1 MIAKEGKNS
10 SVSYHNSSF
19 VSVCFFKPPPDS
31 PMPPRESPPIT
42 NLWTPYGLRGDPF
55 FREAL
60 DPTTD
65 PDDARPASLLVGRE
79 SEMAQIKTLIES
91 SDSSRTVIQG
101 EAGVGKTS
109 FASALKTQIQ
119 SVRVL
124 SHADPIRVQ
133 PAMTASSFIAE
144 VLKVVLQMRATE
156 RLQAGT
162 VANVR
167 QRVAAGLRD
176 KEGEFWTRLSRI
188 IMGEDNAGIGV
199 SAGVVGVQSQ
209 RGRIAAEAADVSLFD
224 ELKTALR
231 YMAKDGTRR
240 MLIHVNNMESLNPT
254 DAVAAATLIHSLRDA
269 FQFDHAHWLFVGTTD
284 IEQRLFRVHPQVSQ
298 IIDRPVTL
306 GPLSPKEVTELL
318 TRRYRHLQMG
328 VHANPPIAPEVAA
341 RIYTRFA
348 GELRAFLGLLG
359 EAVRAWAPLHP
370 GQPME
375 ASDVIATIGPT
386 ARRELAEKI
395 GENNTM
401 RLQEIMVGQPFD
413 AEFRVADVQRR
424 CGMTQAGASKLVMR
438 LAAAG
443 VIAPTR
449 SQGKSH
455 YYSLAGGAVSIALE
469 LH

>member
-1 MIAKEGKNS
+1 
-10 SVSYHNSSF
+10 
-19 VSVCFFKPPPDS
+19 
-31 PMPPRESPPIT
+31 MPHRDPSPIT

-55 FREAL
+55 FRQAL
-60 DPTTD
+60 EPTTD
-65 PDDARPASLLVGRE
+65 PDEARPASLLVGRAA
-79 SEMAQIKTLIES
+79 EMAQIKTLIES

-109 FASALKTQIQ
+109 FVSALKTQIQ
-119 SVRVL
+119 SARVL
-124 SHADPIRVQ
+124 THADPIRVQ
-133 PAMTASSFIAE
+133 PTMTASSFIAE

-176 KEGEFWTRLSRI
+176 TEGEFWTRLSRVI
-188 IMGEDNAGIGV
+188 LGEDNTGIGV
-199 SAGVVGVQSQ
+199 TAGVVGVQGQ
-209 RGRIAAEAADVSLFD
+209 RGRIAAEAAGVPLFE
-224 ELKTALR
+224 ELKTAFR
-231 YMAKDGTRR
+231 YMAKDGMRR
-240 MLIHVNNMESLNPT
+240 TLVHVNNMESLSPT
-254 DAVAAATLIHSLRDA
+254 DAVAAATVIHSLRDT
-269 FQFDHAHWLFVGTTD
+269 FQFDYAHWLFVGTTD
-284 IEQRLFRVHPQVSQ
+284 IGQRLFRVHPQVSQ

-306 GPLSPKEVTELL
+306 GPLSPDEVAELL
-318 TRRYRHLQMG
+318 ARRYRHLQIG

-375 ASDVIATIGPT
+375 ANDIIATVGPT

-395 GENNTM
+395 GDNDTA
-401 RLQEIMVGQPFD
+401 RLQAIMAGQPFD
-413 AEFRVADVQRR
+413 AEFRVTDIQQR
-424 CGMTQAGASKLVMR
+424 CGITQAGASKLVVR

-443 VIAPTR
+443 VIALTR
-449 SQGKSH
+449 SRGKSRF
-455 YYSLAGGAVSIALE
+455 YTLAGGAVSIALKI
-469 LH
+469 H